1 MEHRVAEV
9 DHPVVVVIHRMVHR
23 ILCNTPTDDNN
34 TGLSVTPKGFY
45 LFLNKLSWSFSS
57 HNMVAITSSYHISL
71 KCDNHQRNWPSPKF
85 RSRDGTPTCCKK
97 AAKSEPP
104 PPNLPI
110 YTMHVFKP
118 FSKDYWSM
126 LDCYI
131 NKIHDISIGIRQPTQ
146 PLLKCKTS
154 QHLKPGNTKQLCDY
168 TFTEKIFR
176 LRVHFSA
183 ESDTP

>member
-23 ILCNTPTDDNN
+23 ILCKTPTDNNN
-34 TGLSVTPKGFY
+34 TGLSVTPEGFY
-45 LFLNKLSWSFSS
+45 LFLNKWSWFFSS
-57 HNMVAITSSYHISL
+57 HNMVAITSLYHISL

-85 RSRDGTPTCCKK
+85 RSRDGTPACCKK

-110 YTMHVFKP
+110 YTMHIFKP

-126 LDCYI
+126 LDWYL
-131 NKIHDISIGIRQPTQ
+131 NKIHNISIGIRQPTR
-146 PLLKCKTS
+146 PLLKCKTGQVLILGGYHKMRDS
-154 QHLKPGNTKQLCDY
+154 FYIQVVVWVNTSLY
-168 TFTEKIFR
+168 HTNT
-176 LRVHFSA
+176 
-183 ESDTP
+183 